1 MSTVLRNGVA
11 LRLSVRYVTGM
22 VLSNAERQARY
33 RKNIKARAN
42 DPAASARAA
51 ADAAVAAVWAMFN
64 RIGEGSVADFP
75 KFDDWR
81 AKYMGADLA
90 DTCRSMFDDPDC
102 SPDELAAIR
111 AVVAID
117 DALKLK
123 HAKAD

>member
-1 MSTVLRNGVA
+1 
-11 LRLSVRYVTGM
+11 M

-51 ADAAVAAVWAMFN
+51 ADAAAEAIWAMFS

-75 KFDDWR
+75 KFEDWR
-81 AKYMGADLA
+81 VQFFRDDLA
-90 DTCRSMFDDPDC
+90 DSCRSMVDDPDC
-102 SPDELAAIR
+102 TPDELAAIR

-123 HAKAD
+123 HARTPPET

>member
-1 MSTVLRNGVA
+1 
-11 LRLSVRYVTGM
+11 M

-33 RKNIKARAN
+33 RKSIKARAN

-64 RIGEGSVADFP
+64 RIGEGSIADYP
-75 KFDDWR
+75 KLEDWR
-81 AKYMGADLA
+81 AKIVGDKLA
-90 DTCRSMFDDPDC
+90 DTCRDLSDDPDC

-123 HAKAD
+123 HAKVD

>member
-1 MSTVLRNGVA
+1 MPP
-11 LRLSVRYVTGM
+11 VRYVTEM

-33 RKNIKARAN
+33 RKSIKARAN
-42 DPAASARAA
+42 DPAAAARAA

-64 RIGEGSVADFP
+64 RIGEGSVADYP

-81 AKYMGADLA
+81 AKFMRADLA
-90 DTCRSMFDDPDC
+90 DTCRSLFDAHDC

-123 HAKAD
+123 HAKGD